1 MADLTA
7 EMLLKP
13 VSDESPC
20 GDDLRQDARYL
31 EILRLAEGTPERVM
45 GDKTI
50 PASDPPWREVKDGCA
65 ELFARTKDLRLCVVL
80 CMTQCKTGGYPV
92 LVEALETLKLLLDQ
106 QWEGVYPR
114 LDPEDNNDPTE
125 RCNIVAQ
132 LATPVGSFGD
142 PYKFLERLR
151 DAALLDSKRVGK
163 ISLTDILVSMG
174 QLPPAP
180 QPDGTPGRKLEVAL
194 IDGAF
199 EDIELGPL
207 EASAAAVDACLE
219 HVRGIDAAFAKWVG
233 PGKGPDLSKL
243 RNQLAD
249 SSQQVRKRLAKR
261 GGAPAPAA
269 ADGAAA
275 AAPGALSV
283 GITGE
288 VRSNDDATLALD
300 RVCQYYERVEPSSP
314 VPLAVRAAK
323 RLIGL
328 KFEKIAV
335 VLTPDVVATLQ
346 RMASPDEQQG

>member
-1 MADLTA
+1 VAELSA

-20 GDDLRQDARYL
+20 GDDLRQDGRYL
-31 EILRLAEGTPERVM
+31 EVLRLAEGTPERVM

-50 PASDPPWREVKDGCA
+50 PAADPEWRPVKDGCA

-80 CMTQCKTGGYPV
+80 CLTQCKLGGYTA
-92 LVEALETLKLLLDQ
+92 LTEGLETVKTLLDQ
-106 QWEGVYPR
+106 QWEGVHPR

-142 PYKFLERLR
+142 PYRFLERLR
-151 DAALLDSKRVGK
+151 DAPLIESRSVGR
-163 ISLTDILVSMG
+163 IAFTDILVAMG
-174 QLPPAP
+174 QLPPIP
-180 QPDGTPGRKLEVAL
+180 QPDGTPGRKLEIAL
-194 IDGAF
+194 IDAAF
-199 EDIELGPL
+199 EDVEMGPL
-207 EASAAAVDACLE
+207 EAAASAIEGCLE

-249 SSQQVRKRLAKR
+249 ASQQVRKRLVKR
-261 GGAPAPAA
+261 GGAPAPS
-269 ADGAAA
+269 ADGAT
-275 AAPGALSV
+275 APEAGRAV
-283 GITGE
+283 DGISGE

-328 KFEKIAV
+328 KFEQIAI

-346 RMASPDEQQG
+346 RMASPDGERQG